1 MESGGCVY
9 IVTNKN
15 RTTLYTGV
23 TSDLYSRAHQHK
35 THFFPKSFTT
45 RYNCEILVYYKFYPL
60 IEEAIAFE
68 KKIKAGSREKKIA
81 LINDMNPD
89 WTDLFEE
96 L

>member
-1 MESGGCVY
+1 M
-9 IVTNKN
+9 
-15 RTTLYTGV
+15 
-23 TSDLYSRAHQHK
+23 
-35 THFFPKSFTT
+35 
-45 RYNCEILVYYKFYPL
+45 YYKFYPL